1 MTGSRRVTNLAL
13 LVSIGLVL
21 SIIESSFPP
30 LLPVPGAKLGLANIA
45 TVIALYVFGPRMA
58 LEVTVLRTLLGG
70 LLRGSVVGLF
80 LSFSGGLVSTLVMIA
95 LFVALGRFLSI
106 IGVSVAGAVTHN
118 AVQLAGAYLLVRH
131 AALFYY
137 LPYLILIAVPTGLFV
152 GFASR
157 RIASSIQGLSL
168 ARIETD
174 G

>member
-1 MTGSRRVTNLAL
+1 LAPTRRVTNLAL

-21 SIIESSFPP
+21 SIIESTFPP

-45 TVIALYVFGPRMA
+45 TVIALYVFGPEMA
-58 LEVTVLRTLLGG
+58 LEVTVLRCIVGG

-80 LSFSGGLVSTLVMIA
+80 LSLSAGLASTLVMIV
-95 LFVALGRFLSI
+95 LYLVADRYLSI

-118 AVQLAGAYLLVRH
+118 AAQLAAAYLLVQQ

-137 LPYLILIAVPTGLFV
+137 LPYLIIISVPTGLFV

-157 RIASSIQGLSL
+157 RVAFSLEGLSL
-168 ARIETD
+168 NVR
-174 G
+174 